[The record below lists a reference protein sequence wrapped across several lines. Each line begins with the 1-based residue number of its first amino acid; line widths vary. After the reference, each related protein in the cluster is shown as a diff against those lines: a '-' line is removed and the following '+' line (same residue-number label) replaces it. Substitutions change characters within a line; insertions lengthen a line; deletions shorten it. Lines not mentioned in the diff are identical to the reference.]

1 MQTDLRVPTFR
12 QMWID
17 GLDIKE
23 FPHEIARVSL
33 NLLDL
38 KRELREALSA
48 LNVYA
53 SAVDMAIAANA
64 TLKNDAARKAA
75 RLAASTTD
83 AMLIERQSAVDAL
96 QDQIEETQIDLT
108 LLRDMFSVVKKLTP
122 TMDNLK

>member
-1 MQTDLRVPTFR
+1 
-12 QMWID
+12 MWID